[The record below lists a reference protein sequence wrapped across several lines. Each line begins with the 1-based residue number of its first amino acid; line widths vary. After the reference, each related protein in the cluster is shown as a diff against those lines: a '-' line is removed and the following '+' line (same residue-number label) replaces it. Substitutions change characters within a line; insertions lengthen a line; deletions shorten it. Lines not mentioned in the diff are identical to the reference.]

1 MSTFADQLEQHI
13 ADTFTPDPILHR
25 CKWCDWTAAG
35 HLEDTAPLWRA
46 HMTLDHPEVDIRR
59 RPKQDGAGLT
69 HQALFEKTLEDNVR
83 ASRLAG
89 GTAASKEREEAA

>member
-13 ADTFTPDPILHR
+13 AHTFTPDPILHR
-25 CKWCDWTAAG
+25 CGHCDWTAAG
-35 HLEDTAPLWRA
+35 HLEDTAPLWRT

-59 RPKQDGAGLT
+59 RPKRDGAGLT
-69 HQALFEKTLEDNVR
+69 HQALFEKSLEDNVA

-89 GTAASKEREEAA
+89 GRAAAKRWKDAA